1 MLGSDFIG
9 LGFLILANL
18 KTGEKMFTAMGID
31 FLIYFGV
38 RIMSFFE
45 VRIYKNFLFKSC
57 NYLIKIK
64 KKLLLIV

>member
-1 MLGSDFIG
+1 
-9 LGFLILANL
+9 
-18 KTGEKMFTAMGID
+18 MFTAMGID

-57 NYLIKIK
+57 NYLIKILK
-64 KKLLLIV
+64 KTTINRIGLIINV